1 MELLYSLP
9 VNSFTLIYD
18 GNNKIY
24 LTKINSYDD
33 VNLDSNSQSYKEAI
47 EKENTRIKNSILKS
61 YDLFLNDKYNVNV
74 NQTAINNVKNLFQ

>member
-1 MELLYSLP
+1 VELLYSLP